1 MAIHFVCPLQELLK
15 GFGAQRDDR
24 GQPNASPNGEA
35 SANPVP
41 HGELIFKRQAHHFS
55 RVRISRNHHHMATA
69 VCTNYAVVKKPLINR
84 RSIHLRFSRTET
96 F

>member
-1 MAIHFVCPLQELLK
+1 MAIHFVCPLQKLLE

-24 GQPNASPNGEA
+24 GQPNTSPNGET

-41 HGELIFKRQAHHFS
+41 HGELIFKRQTHHFS
-55 RVRISRNHHHMATA
+55 RVRISRNDYHVAAA
-69 VCTNYAVVKKPLINR
+69 VCPYDAVVKKPLINR

-96 F
+96 L